1 MENRKDIG
9 LMVREKLKE
18 LNEAPSDSVWLAI
31 DKRLMRRRKGRNK
44 VLYFLLTSILG
55 LTISTVYLNK
65 EKFYDLN
72 PQQTQKETIVNSQ
85 QKETSTER
93 NYEKKNQDDKK
104 RNKMGVQNKP
114 TTINKKL
121 THKSIRLVYSNS
133 DYDEYEIIEKHRFII
148 KKKKQLKK
156 TSNAVGSK
164 SKSTLVSKHPIKRN
178 KMIAK
183 KTTIVQ
189 HTKTNSKDAVEKTV
203 DSTKEKTAYH
213 NLVSIIKAPIE
224 KDTSK
229 LEAIVKLIDD
239 PKFKKNKNVQLTDS
253 TNTKKGVYS
262 NLYITPYVG
271 INQFYSSGNGT
282 SNTSEFGKY
291 TQKSLSNLNYGVYV
305 RFMFNSRMGIRFGV
319 GKKQLETQTL
329 ISKQVGQSFDLQ
341 NILFVKDLFPFNID
355 QKFFN
360 ETEVELNKRVN
371 YTEIPIEFYYIL
383 KEGKFGIAS
392 ALGFSYATLNDN
404 KVSLKSE
411 EIPSYFIGSSRDY
424 LRVSGSANMTLYF
437 TYKLTNRL
445 NFEINP
451 MIKYHYLGIIS
462 NQSLIPIDIS
472 LNTGFSYRL
481 SY

>member
-9 LMVREKLKE
+9 LTVKEKLKN

-31 DKRLMRRRKGRNK
+31 DKELMRRRKGKNR
-44 VLYFLLTSILG
+44 VLYFLLTSGLG
-55 LTISTVYLNK
+55 LLIATVYLNK
-65 EKFYDLN
+65 DKFYELN
-72 PQQTQKETIVNSQ
+72 PQQTLKETIVNSQ
-85 QKETSTER
+85 QRKTSAER
-93 NYEKKNQDDKK
+93 NSEQKNQEDKK
-104 RNKMGVQNKP
+104 SSKMGLQKKP
-114 TTINKKL
+114 STINKKL

-148 KKKKQLKK
+148 KKKKQFKK
-156 TSNAVGSK
+156 ISNAVVNT
-164 SKSTLVSKHPIKRN
+164 SKSTPISKHPIKRN
-178 KMIAK
+178 KLSTR
-183 KTTIVQ
+183 KTTVVQ
-189 HTKTNSKDAVEKTV
+189 HTKTDSKDAIEKTV
-203 DSTKEKTAYH
+203 NPTKEKTAY
-213 NLVSIIKAPIE
+213 NDLLSNSKAPIE

-229 LEAIVKLIDD
+229 LETIVKVMDG
-239 PKFKKNKNVQLTDS
+239 PKFKDNKNRQSTDS
-253 TNTKKGVYS
+253 TSTKKGVYS

-291 TQKSLSNLNYGVYV
+291 TQKSLSNLNYGVYI

-329 ISKQVGQSFDLQ
+329 ISKQVGQSVNLQ
-341 NILFVKDLFPFNID
+341 NILFVKDLFPLNID

-360 ETEVELNKRVN
+360 ETEVELNKRVT

-383 KEGKFGIAS
+383 KEGKFGLAS
-392 ALGFSYATLNDN
+392 ALGFSYATRNDN
-404 KVSLKSE
+404 KVTLNSK

-424 LRVSGSANMTLYF
+424 LRASGSANMTLYF

-462 NQSLIPIDIS
+462 NQSLRPIDIS